1 MLQLRRGARASC
13 ARAAFRAQQRSL
25 SGSMEIERNPGME
38 LDMAWA
44 TASESAKFTY
54 KGTPN
59 DDPSFTVSTV
69 WKKVNGAWK
78 LAHAHR
84 STATGND
91 MSSWDGCV

>member
-1 MLQLRRGARASC
+1 MVCSTDGADVGGVEGASEGT
-13 ARAAFRAQQRSL
+13 AVGRDDAAAA
-25 SGSMEIERNPGME
+25 GIDVGA
-38 LDMAWA
+38 DMAYA

-69 WKKVNGAWK
+69 WKKVGGAWK
-78 LAHAHR
+78 LAHGHR

-91 MSSWDGCV
+91 MSSWEGCV